1 MAKLDAHDIIRT
13 IAESKKKTPVKVY
26 VKGDLNSL
34 DVPSNVETYFTDNVG
49 VMFGDWADVE
59 PILKDSSVESYHLE
73 NDGRNTGVAMVDINK
88 DYNEKTLEELEDI
101 VYNAM
106 MDNLDEKQDFTPL
119 AEEYEKILDII
130 VDIENNL

>member
-1 MAKLDAHDIIRT
+1 MKINKEFNERQVELL
-13 IAESKKKTPVKVY
+13 KK
-26 VKGDLNSL
+26 
-34 DVPSNVETYFTDNVG
+34 SN
-49 VMFGDWADVE
+49 
-59 PILKDSSVESYHLE
+59 
-73 NDGRNTGVAMVDINK
+73 VDINK
-88 DYNEKTLEELEDI
+88 DYNKKTLEELEDI